1 MLDGSAIH
9 PGQRPGAEAL
19 IALWLPSLSR
29 GDEVRLSCMTERIRP
44 TIESCEVV
52 RLFPTFV
59 WKAQLA
65 RETYEGI
72 NADVLR
78 ELDKL
83 TRDQPIAAGEV

>member
-1 MLDGSAIH
+1 
-9 PGQRPGAEAL
+9 
-19 IALWLPSLSR
+19 
-29 GDEVRLSCMTERIRP
+29 MTERIRP

-52 RLFPTFV
+52 RLLPTFV

-78 ELDKL
+78 GLDKL